1 MIRVLGACCIF
12 AGCGGF
18 GFSMAAAH
26 RREEAELRQFLSALE
41 FMSCELAYRMTPLS
55 ALCYAAADGRSG
67 SVRTFLTELA
77 RALDAQTA
85 PDVQGCVHDVLSR
98 LQPSKR
104 LTRQMQELGAT
115 LGRFDLPG
123 QLRGLEGAIRSTE
136 EALRTIRDGAADRRR
151 SYQTLGL
158 CVGAAMAILFL

>member
-1 MIRVLGACCIF
+1 MIRIIGACCIF

-26 RREEAELRQFLSALE
+26 RREEAELRRFLAALE
-41 FMSCELAYRMTPLS
+41 YMSCELSYRMTPLS
-55 ALCYAAADGRSG
+55 VLCRRAAEGGSG
-67 SVRTFLTELA
+67 MVRNFLTELA
-77 RALDAQTA
+77 RELDKQTA
-85 PDVQGCVHDVLSR
+85 PEVQICVHDVLVR
-98 LQPSKR
+98 LKPGK
-104 LTRQMQELGAT
+104 LLHRQMQELGAT

-136 EALRTIRDGAADRRR
+136 EALRRIRDGAADRRR

-158 CVGAAMAILFL
+158 CAGAAMAILFL

>member
-1 MIRVLGACCIF
+1 MIRVIGACCIF

-26 RREEAELRQFLSALE
+26 RREEVELRHFLSALE
-41 FMSCELAYRMTPLS
+41 FMSCELAYRLTPLS
-55 ALCYAAADGRSG
+55 VLCHAAAEGSAGVVRS
-67 SVRTFLTELA
+67 FLRELA

-85 PDVQGCVHDVLSR
+85 PDVQVCVHDVLSK

-104 LTRQMQELGAT
+104 LARQMQELGAT

-136 EALRTIRDGAADRRR
+136 DALHAVRDGAADRRR

-158 CVGAAMAILFL
+158 CAGAAMAILFL